1 MHSGSLIKENG
12 FQEAIMDN
20 LLEDLIDDCITSCNK
35 EEKYLMLSEYE
46 NNLTKAASQEIERR
60 TRMAHANGRR

>member
-1 MHSGSLIKENG
+1 MSIP
-12 FQEAIMDN
+12 QEAIMDN

-46 NNLTKAASQEIERR
+46 NNLNKAQTQEVERR
-60 TRMAHANGRR
+60 TRISQATARRSVPPSN

>member
-1 MHSGSLIKENG
+1 M
-12 FQEAIMDN
+12 QEAIMDN

-46 NNLTKAASQEIERR
+46 NNLNKAQTQEVERR
-60 TRMAHANGRR
+60 TRIAQATARRFASLR